1 MPNSKSLH
9 RNRLRRSKRVFD
21 KLRGALDSAIA
32 KAVTKE
38 LNEKNLTEAVWQLQL
53 VLIQND
59 VAMEAAEYISELT
72 KKKLIG
78 GRAGRLENLTKVFRN
93 AVYESILEAL
103 TPKTPLDPIQFAAQR
118 KSQGDTTVILFVGV
132 NGTGKTTTL
141 AKVANLY
148 KKNGFSIVIAASDT
162 FRAGS
167 IEQIELHAQKLGI
180 RVIKQDYG
188 SDAAAVAY
196 DAVAHA
202 KAKHINVVL
211 IDTAGRMQSNKNL
224 LAEMAKIAKV
234 AEPDIKLFI
243 GDALTGNDA
252 LSQAKEFNE
261 AIGIDGSILTKIDA
275 DPSGGSALSIAYV
288 TGKPIVY
295 VGTGQTYDDLQR
307 FDPEWFARRL
317 IGEK

>member
-1 MPNSKSLH
+1 
-9 RNRLRRSKRVFD
+9 VFD

-38 LNEKNLTEAVWQLQL
+38 LNEKNLTDAVWQLQL

-59 VAMEAAEYISELT
+59 VAMEAAEHISELT
-72 KKKLIG
+72 KKKLLG
-78 GRAGRLENLTKVFRN
+78 SRAGRLENITKLFRS
-93 AVYESILEAL
+93 AVYESILDVL
-103 TPKTPLDPIQFAAQR
+103 TPKAPLDPIQFAAE
-118 KSQGDTTVILFVGV
+118 KKNQGDTTTVMFVGV

-148 KKNGFSIVIAASDT
+148 KKNGFSVVIAASDT

-180 RVIKQDYG
+180 KVIRQEYG

-234 AEPDIKLFI
+234 AEPDLKLFV

-275 DPSGGSALSIAYV
+275 DPSGGSALSIVYV
-288 TGKPIVY
+288 TRKPIVY
-295 VGTGQTYDDLQR
+295 VGTGQSYDDLQR

>member
-1 MPNSKSLH
+1 M
-9 RNRLRRSKRVFD
+9 FD
-21 KLRGALDSAIA
+21 KLRGALDSAVT

-59 VAMEAAEYISELT
+59 VAMEAAEYISDLT
-72 KKKLIG
+72 KKKLLG
-78 GRAGRLENLTKVFRN
+78 TRAGRLENVAKVFRT
-93 AVYESILEAL
+93 AIYESILEVL
-103 TPKTPLDPIQFAAQR
+103 TPKNPLDPIQFASE
-118 KSQGDTTVILFVGV
+118 KKHQGDSTAILFVGV

-167 IEQIELHAQKLGI
+167 IEQLELHAQRLGI

-202 KAKHINVVL
+202 KARHIDVVL

-224 LAEMAKIAKV
+224 LAEMQKIARV
-234 AEPDIKLFI
+234 AEPDLKLFV

-261 AIGIDGSILTKIDA
+261 AIAIDGSILTKIDA
-275 DPSGGSALSIAYV
+275 DPSGGAALSITHI

-295 VGTGQTYDDLQR
+295 VGTGQGYDDLQR

-317 IGEK
+317 IGER